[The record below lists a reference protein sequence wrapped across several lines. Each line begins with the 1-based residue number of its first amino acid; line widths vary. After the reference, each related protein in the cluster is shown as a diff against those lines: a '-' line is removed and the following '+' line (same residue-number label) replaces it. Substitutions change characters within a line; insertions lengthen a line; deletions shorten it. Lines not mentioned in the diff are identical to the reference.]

1 MKIVFIIIESLLISL
16 ALTSTINKYY
26 FENGKEQSIFL
37 EENITYYFFVEG
49 VSQNQLV
56 QMTIK
61 TSDNKIPFKSVNNNN
76 NIYIGAAIFEYDKN
90 NVTNSK
96 GYYYKLNV
104 SNENNYYKLY
114 TSENVYYYNTTIVS
128 FNLTANYSE

>member
-76 NIYIGAAIFEYDKN
+76 NIYIGAAI
-90 NVTNSK
+90 
-96 GYYYKLNV
+96 
-104 SNENNYYKLY
+104 
-114 TSENVYYYNTTIVS
+114 
-128 FNLTANYSE
+128 